1 MSNTSTRATFL
12 ARKPSYS
19 KFLVSIDQNN
29 LFGLFRFL
37 RLTREETRAFN
48 VIADDSNGVTCLS
61 LDRQYYHQLIKDPQL
76 SSLKRQES
84 IKMYKRAQTQL
95 LSLADEEELD
105 LVDIR
110 LAEFEILGIL
120 GVGGFGRVELV
131 RNTRDLRTYALKTL
145 KKQHIVETKQQ
156 DHVLNERK

>member
-1 MSNTSTRATFL
+1 M
-12 ARKPSYS
+12 
-19 KFLVSIDQNN
+19 
-29 LFGLFRFL
+29 
-37 RLTREETRAFN
+37 
-48 VIADDSNGVTCLS
+48 IADDSNGVTCLS